1 MKRNSSGVTG
11 ATSSDDEYLFT
22 DDAKITRGPKVDRST
37 DERTAWSR
45 TSWDGHVAAKLREQ
59 SWHTYYHMP
68 VPVFDKLHNLLF
80 VESDDEKVLALRKAR
95 NSTPM
100 GPIQTQVKLAAT
112 LRELF
117 GEKRKSMCDVFKIAP
132 TSARASFMDVIHRI
146 NSCPELDGNV
156 YSTDHTDP
164 ALNARAAEFSR
175 RSAFPSVF
183 RHCVGAIDGLFIKTR
198 QPTKAE
204 VSNVRAYYS
213 GHKRG
218 FGLNM
223 QAVCNSQCRF
233 IAFACNTAGSTNDY
247 VAFRHSFMY
256 GHWPTLPE
264 PYFYLGDCAYP
275 LSPQCIT
282 PHIGSA
288 VSAEDDA
295 FNFFHSQLRITIE
308 RSFGIFVNVFGIFH
322 SPLLFTI
329 ATSCSVVEACVRL
342 HNFRIDNGCQHVA
355 RVPTAAAMFRE
366 AYDRSNDL
374 FDVLDDERY
383 VTERPH
389 ATDAAYAAFVQHQEQ
404 QSGLRPSDS
413 QRGADKRRVIGA
425 ALALLG
431 AARPAANVRA
441 LM

>member
-68 VPVFDKLHNLLF
+68 VNVFDKLHDLLF
-80 VESDDEKVLALRKAR
+80 VESDVEKVLAHRKAR

-100 GPIQTQVKLAAT
+100 GPIQTQAKLAAT

-146 NSCPELDGNV
+146 NSCTELDGNI

-164 ALNARAAEFSR
+164 ALTARAAEFSR

-183 RHCVGAIDGLFIKTR
+183 RHCVGARDGLFIKTR
-198 QPTKAE
+198 QPTKKEA
-204 VSNVRAYYS
+204 SNVRAYYS
-213 GHKRG
+213 GHKKG

-223 QAVCNSQCRF
+223 QAVCNAQCRF
-233 IAFACNTAGSTNDY
+233 VAFACNTAGSTNDY

-322 SPLLFTI
+322 SPLLFSI

-342 HNFRIDNGCQHVA
+342 HNFRIDNRCQHVA

-374 FDVLDDERY
+374 FDVLDDDRY

-389 ATDAAYAAFVQHQEQ
+389 ATDAAYATFVQHQEQ

-441 LM
+441 LI

>member
-22 DDAKITRGPKVDRST
+22 DEAKKTRGPKVDRSH

-45 TSWDGHVAAKLREQ
+45 TPWDGHVAAKLREQ

-68 VPVFDKLHNLLF
+68 LHVFDKLHDLLF
-80 VESDDEKVLALRKAR
+80 VESDDEKVLAHRKAR

-132 TSARASFMDVIHRI
+132 TSARASFMDVIRRI
-146 NSCPELDGNV
+146 NSCPEMEGNI
-156 YSTDHTDP
+156 YSTDQTEA
-164 ALNARAAEFSR
+164 ALAARASEFAR
-175 RSAFPSVF
+175 RSSFPSVF
-183 RHCVGAIDGLFIKTR
+183 RHVVGAIDGLFIKTR
-198 QPTKAE
+198 QPTMKE

-213 GHKRG
+213 GHKKG

-223 QAVCNSQCRF
+223 QAVCNAQCRF
-233 IAFACNTAGSTNDY
+233 VGFACNTPGSTNDY
-247 VAFRHSFMY
+247 VAFRHSFLY
-256 GHWPTLPE
+256 GHWPKLPE

-275 LSPQCIT
+275 LSPQCVT

-288 VSAEDDA
+288 VSAEADA

-322 SPLLFTI
+322 SPLLFSI
-329 ATSCSVVEACVRL
+329 ATCCDVVEACVRL
-342 HNFRIDNGCQHVA
+342 HNYRIDNGCQHVA
-355 RVPTAAAMFRE
+355 RVVTAAATFRE
-366 AYDRSNDL
+366 AYDRSNDI

-383 VTERPH
+383 ATFRPH
-389 ATDAAYAAFVQHQEQ
+389 ATDAAYAAYVQYQQQ
-404 QSGLRPSDS
+404 QSGLRASDAA
-413 QRGADKRRVIGA
+413 RGAEKRCVLGV
-425 ALALLG
+425 ALGLLG

-441 LM
+441 LL